1 MNSSEQ
7 RVLDSLKKLEFSF
20 DILEKTMHRNQV
32 TIRADLESINNE
44 LSKKIV
50 AIQEQIEEYNF
61 PKMRIDM
68 DRIEQ
73 LI

>member
-1 MNSSEQ
+1 
-7 RVLDSLKKLEFSF
+7 
-20 DILEKTMHRNQV
+20 MHRNQV